1 MSDQSSRS
9 ARPSGK
15 RRGDG
20 APAWWAALD
29 RGDLPDDSV
38 ATAAQAAW
46 YEGDAGDTP
55 LREVPG
61 IEGMPSRRRAW
72 LINLAVVVVAAL
84 VVMLGLRADSPGRA
98 LVVGLLF
105 GVPLVLAAVTVAIAA
120 RRSR

>member
-29 RGDLPDDSV
+29 RGDLPEDTV
-38 ATAAQAAW
+38 PPAPPRRW
-46 YEGDAGDTP
+46 YEGEPVDTP
-55 LREVPG
+55 LRDIAG

-84 VVMLGLRADSPGRA
+84 VIMLGLRADSPGKA

-105 GVPLVLAAVTVAIAA
+105 GVPLVLAAITVAVAA
-120 RRSR
+120 SRSR